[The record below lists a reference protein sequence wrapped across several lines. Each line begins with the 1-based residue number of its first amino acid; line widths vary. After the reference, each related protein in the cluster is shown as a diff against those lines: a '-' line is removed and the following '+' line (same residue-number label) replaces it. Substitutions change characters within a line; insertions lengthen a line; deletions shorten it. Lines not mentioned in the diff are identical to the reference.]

1 MTINSKKT
9 FTPFKA
15 INIKDVKDSKNKE
28 LFKTYKDKENNIQY
42 IVLSDDMLSGDF
54 VNALQ
59 NFLLNSKESYSI
71 DFESFERFNIAEK
84 DLVNMVVNAIYYG
97 ENIPFECKTKKTELF
112 QHDLVIDQKKYK
124 QDLEEAKI
132 IADTSIFV
140 RRLQDMPINLMRS
153 SNFVDEIKKAFKGID
168 SVEIIVHDKKWL
180 EKKGMN
186 LLLGVN
192 AGSND
197 EPYLIE
203 ARYIAEGLDKP
214 TTALVG
220 KGVCFDSGGYDLKP
234 APHMRWM
241 KFDMSGA
248 ATVMGT
254 VLALAKNKVK
264 TNVVALGAMVA
275 NEIGP
280 NAQHPDDIW
289 QSYSGKYV
297 EIDNTDAEGRLIMAD
312 TIAYAVK
319 DLKEELKVNRLI
331 DISTLTGAMIYALGD
346 TFTGV
351 WCTRDNSW
359 QKYEL
364 AAKEAGELVWRM
376 PFHKDFLDMLKSDIA
391 DISNS
396 VSKPQ
401 GGSSRAAEFL
411 KFFTDGIDYI
421 HLDVAGTTDRNNK
434 GQASMLRSMYNFVK

>member
-1 MTINSKKT
+1 
-9 FTPFKA
+9 
-15 INIKDVKDSKNKE
+15 
-28 LFKTYKDKENNIQY
+28 
-42 IVLSDDMLSGDF
+42 
-54 VNALQ
+54 
-59 NFLLNSKESYSI
+59 
-71 DFESFERFNIAEK
+71 
-84 DLVNMVVNAIYYG
+84 
-97 ENIPFECKTKKTELF
+97 
-112 QHDLVIDQKKYK
+112 
-124 QDLEEAKI
+124 
-132 IADTSIFV
+132 
-140 RRLQDMPINLMRS
+140 
-153 SNFVDEIKKAFKGID
+153 
-168 SVEIIVHDKKWL
+168 
-180 EKKGMN
+180 
-186 LLLGVN
+186 
-192 AGSND
+192 
-197 EPYLIE
+197 
-203 ARYIAEGLDKP
+203 IAEGKDKP

-312 TIAYAVK
+312 AIAYAVK

-351 WCTRDNSW
+351 WCTKDNSW